1 MSKTKTKQLGT
12 GAALV
17 IAVLSFGAFAGA
29 AAIITKNQF
38 SLAPAT
44 LAEDGE
50 DESEDDG
57 GDEEA
62 NKDEEDDNNDQE
74 KEKEKAKKEQ
84 EKAREKAK
92 KEDEKA
98 RESSGKE
105 DDGEDADANE
115 AEDENE
121 SEDENEDESEDENNG
136 DDEGMYKDRD
146 KTLEKLRKEIAKA
159 REKILEKQAEGV
171 DVTAALARLALA
183 EESLIQVGASFDGN
197 DLITAKMLAKQIK
210 KIAHF
215 AEKDLEFS
223 KKVGEEM
230 AKVEKRFGQVSKKI
244 STLKALGGD
253 ASTFEEQLASLRADF
268 SALQAAIA
276 AAPGTITRDTVKT
289 FEKRVKR
296 LKNLVESAIFAY
308 GGTDDDDLFEDHEE
322 DADDL
327 FEDLDD
333 VAEIEDD
340 DDNGVS
346 GKVRKVAAEHKAAA
360 QALKRSLEDI
370 KDRSGLARTLF
381 GPDFSAL
388 DTLAAQV
395 AAMNA
400 RAAALESAAAQIT
413 DPTIR
418 QILLTQAD
426 ALKSEALKL
435 QSYIA
440 AEDDQFSIFGALL
453 RLFR

>member
-1 MSKTKTKQLGT
+1 MGE
-12 GAALV
+12 G
-17 IAVLSFGAFAGA
+17 
-29 AAIITKNQF
+29 NQK
-38 SLAPAT
+38 AAT
-44 LAEDGE
+44 L
-50 DESEDDG
+50 ES
-57 GDEEA
+57 
-62 NKDEEDDNNDQE
+62 
-74 KEKEKAKKEQ
+74 
-84 EKAREKAK
+84 
-92 KEDEKA
+92 
-98 RESSGKE
+98 
-105 DDGEDADANE
+105 
-115 AEDENE
+115 
-121 SEDENEDESEDENNG
+121 
-136 DDEGMYKDRD
+136 
-146 KTLEKLRKEIAKA
+146 
-159 REKILEKQAEGV
+159 
-171 DVTAALARLALA
+171 
-183 EESLIQVGASFDGN
+183 
-197 DLITAKMLAKQIK
+197 
-210 KIAHF
+210 
-215 AEKDLEFS
+215 
-223 KKVGEEM
+223 
-230 AKVEKRFGQVSKKI
+230 
-244 STLKALGGD
+244 LGGD
-253 ASTFEEQLASLRADF
+253 ASVFKAQLTSLQADF
-268 SALQAAIA
+268 VVLQATLA
-276 AAPGTITRDTVKT
+276 ATPETITRDTVKA

-308 GGTDDDDLFEDHEE
+308 GGTDDDDDLFEDHEE
-322 DADDL
+322 DAEDL

-360 QALKRSLEDI
+360 QALKKSLKDI

-388 DTLAAQV
+388 DSLGAQV

-400 RAAALESAAAQIT
+400 RAAALELAAAQIT